1 MANSWGKAPASD
13 DNKPYWLTPAEMAD
27 VYATSSGWVYRQP
40 SGNEELL
47 VALRG
52 LADTLSTVNL
62 TSVYFDSASYS
73 AGTGNVIF
81 AFDEVVSLSG
91 SAPTIVIGYTGIAGG
106 VLSALTGAVV
116 TAEPNQIAFPFTTA
130 IGGVKSVTAA
140 ITAGTLNTGTH
151 TVSVNGTQTGTTSG
165 TGATFSIVVGESA
178 IGAITVST
186 AGTGYSADGVITID
200 DTDWAGVSGG
210 DLTLTIT
217 SIGGDVS
224 VASGS
229 VAFTNST
236 SIKSSEDGVT
246 TDFAGSFEDS
256 DRIGGAA
263 AGAYAAIPLTITG

>member
-1 MANSWGKAPASD
+1 M
-13 DNKPYWLTPAEMAD
+13 
-27 VYATSSGWVYRQP
+27 
-40 SGNEELL
+40 
-47 VALRG
+47 
-52 LADTLSTVNL
+52 
-62 TSVYFDSASYS
+62 
-73 AGTGNVIF
+73 
-81 AFDEVVSLSG
+81 
-91 SAPTIVIGYTGIAGG
+91 
-106 VLSALTGAVV
+106 
-116 TAEPNQIAFPFTTA
+116 
-130 IGGVKSVTAA
+130 KSVTAA

-186 AGTGYSADGVITID
+186 AGTGYSADGVITIA

-224 VASGS
+224 VSSGS